1 MPLDEIDSFESG
13 DAGAD
18 NSPEIS
24 EKFKEAA
31 KKAAAGVKGTKRDEA
46 KAKKYDFLLSA
57 FLVKII
63 LDKKYDSLL
72 KQIFSV
78 MDKGYPSNFILGI
91 LSLVYE
97 PISLKMREVL
107 TAKELYSLQIP
118 KNTEKLELHNSDLS
132 DDIKK
137 RINYWIED
145 IIDTIVLE
153 PSSVYTKRI
162 LGLINDDEEVE
173 KFISDIFVFFFED
186 LNFIVSEKRANSFA
200 KFIVGEVKKVI
211 FSLEIEEI

>member
-1 MPLDEIDSFESG
+1 MSLDEIDPFESG

-18 NSPEIS
+18 NSLEIS
-24 EKFKEAA
+24 EKFKEVA
-31 KKAAAGVKGTKRDEA
+31 KKAAAGVKWTKRDEA
-46 KAKKYDFLLSA
+46 KAKKYDFFLSA

-63 LDKKYDSLL
+63 LDKKYDTLL
-72 KQIFSV
+72 RQIFSV
-78 MDKGYPSNFILGI
+78 MDKGYPSNFILWI

-107 TAKELYSLQIP
+107 TTKELYSIQIP

-145 IIDTIVLE
+145 IIDTITLD
-153 PSSVYTKRI
+153 PSSVYTKKI
-162 LGLINDDEEVE
+162 LWLINDDEEVE

-186 LNFIVSEKRANSFA
+186 LKFIVSEKKANSFA
-200 KFIVGEVKKVI
+200 KFIVWEIKKVI